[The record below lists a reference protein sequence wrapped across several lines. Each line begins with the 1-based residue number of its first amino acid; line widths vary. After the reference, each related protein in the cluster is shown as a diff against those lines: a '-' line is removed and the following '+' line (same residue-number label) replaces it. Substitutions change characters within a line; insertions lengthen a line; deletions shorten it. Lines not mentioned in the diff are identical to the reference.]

1 MYRSLMMSMEFKI
14 KKARSHLSHGIH
26 DPKLMKE
33 IDIISHTLNTCMS
46 FEKSLIESNMD
57 ID

>member
-1 MYRSLMMSMEFKI
+1 MMSMEFKI

-33 IDIISHTLNTCMS
+33 IDIISHTLNTCLS